1 MCICSGDKHLVKGVV
16 YSGEEGDRLGGW
28 SCDSLPIYISLR
40 ASLSLIII
48 NQETIVPLFYILF
61 LRV

>member
-1 MCICSGDKHLVKGVV
+1 MYMCLGDEHLVRGVV

-28 SCDSLPIYISLR
+28 LYDSLPIYISLR

-48 NQETIVPLFYILF
+48 NQETIVPLFHMLF